1 MNSTLTAETS
11 RHAHPPQL
19 EQVRAATRRVTLL
32 DRLAL
37 RLGLALIMWGRRPV
51 RARTERYIT
60 YAELGELV
68 ALEAARHRARLPLGP
83 YV

>member
-19 EQVRAATRRVTLL
+19 ERVRAATRRVTLL

-60 YAELGELV
+60 YAELTELGK
-68 ALEAARHRARLPLGP
+68 LEAARHRVRLPLGP

>member
-1 MNSTLTAETS
+1 MNSTLTAKTS

-19 EQVRAATRRVTLL
+19 ERVRASTRRVSLL

-60 YAELGELV
+60 HAELGELV

>member
-11 RHAHPPQL
+11 RHTHPPQFHR
-19 EQVRAATRRVTLL
+19 VRASTRRANLL

-60 YAELGELV
+60 HAELGELV